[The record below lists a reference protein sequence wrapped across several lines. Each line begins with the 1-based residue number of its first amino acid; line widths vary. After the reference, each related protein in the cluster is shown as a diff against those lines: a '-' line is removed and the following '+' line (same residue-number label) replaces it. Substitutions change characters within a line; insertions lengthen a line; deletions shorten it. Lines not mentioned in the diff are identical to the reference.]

1 VKKLVTGLSI
11 GLVIGASQQV
21 FAQASVEKGKSVAIE
36 IPVDSDTA
44 CNIEVTRGGEKTNV
58 RVDPKS
64 KKGIYEFAGRE
75 LGEETIRWEGKMK
88 FRGLKT
94 LGPCR
99 GDGSIKVVTT
109 ESAEA
114 IEAAKQA
121 QKAEEEAKQAKAA
134 MDAQAAR
141 LAELEAKLKAAEAAA
156 AKTPEQKAEEA
167 RVAAEAKAYAEAKV
181 AAELKAAAEEKAL
194 AEARAAA
201 EAKAAAEARAAAE
214 IRAAAEAKAAAEARA
229 AEEARAAQEAKAA
242 AEAREQAERR
252 AAQQRQELF
261 VKAVQRAQSG
271 SASAKNKM
279 QKGALLAERTKA
291 ICSILRNTKVDNWR
305 GKITQIS
312 ANSDGKGV
320 LKIEIGPD
328 VFVKTWNNSFSDG
341 RDKTLLEPGSPLF
354 NKVANMDTN
363 TKVVFSGYFLIDR
376 KNCIK
381 ESSLSLDGKLK
392 DPEFIFRFT
401 DVQN

>member
-1 VKKLVTGLSI
+1 VV
-11 GLVIGASQQV
+11 
-21 FAQASVEKGKSVAIE
+21 
-36 IPVDSDTA
+36 
-44 CNIEVTRGGEKTNV
+44 RGGEKTDV
-58 RVDPKS
+58 RVES
-64 KKGIYEFAGRE
+64 NKKGVYQFAGRE

-99 GDGSIKVVTT
+99 GDGAIKVVTT

-141 LAELEAKLKAAEAAA
+141 LAELEAKLKAAEAEA

-167 RVAAEAKAYAEAKV
+167 RIAAEAKAYADAKV
-181 AAELKAAAEEKAL
+181 AAEVKAAAEEKAL
-194 AEARAAA
+194 AEAREAAKAKAAA
-201 EAKAAAEARAAAE
+201 EARAVEEARAAAKAKAAAEARAAAE
-214 IRAAAEAKAAAEARA
+214 IRAAAEAKAAAEVRA
-229 AEEARAAQEAKAA
+229 AEEARAVEEAKAA
-242 AEAREQAERR
+242 AMAREQAERR

-261 VKAVQRAQSG
+261 VKAVQKAQSG
-271 SASAKNKM
+271 SAAAKNRM
-279 QKGALLAERTKA
+279 QKGALLAERTKE

-305 GKITQIS
+305 GRITQIS

-354 NKVANMDTN
+354 NKVANMETD
-363 TKVVFSGYFLIDR
+363 TKVVFSGYFLVD
-376 KNCIK
+376 KQNCIK
-381 ESSLSLDGKLK
+381 ESSMSLEGKLK

-401 DVQN
+401 DIQN

>member
-1 VKKLVTGLSI
+1 MKRLVTAMSI
-11 GLVIGASQQV
+11 GLAIGVCQQAL
-21 FAQASVEKGKSVAIE
+21 AQASVEKGKSVAIE

-58 RVDPKS
+58 SVDPNS

-99 GDGSIKVVTT
+99 GDGAIKVVTT

-376 KNCIK
+376 ENCIK